1 MAIVNAQLKTIQLDL
16 VTVPASTRYAIT
28 NIMVC
33 NQDATDDATFDLHFI
48 PSGDPLD
55 NAVTRVINGLTLP
68 AGETFTFDSEKI
80 VLGAGDKVAFVASPD
95 SGSGN
100 TDLSATVSYL
110 EV

>member
-1 MAIVNAQLKTIQLDL
+1 MAIVNAQLTTTQLDI
-16 VTVPASTRYAIT
+16 VTVPASTKYAIT
-28 NIMVC
+28 NILVC
-33 NQDATDDATFDLHFI
+33 NNDATDDASFDLHFI

-80 VLGAGDKVAFVASPD
+80 VLGAGDKVAFVASPNA
-95 SGSGN
+95 GGGN

>member
-1 MAIVNAQLKTIQLDL
+1 MAIVNAQLTTTQLDI

-28 NIMVC
+28 NILVC
-33 NQDATDDATFDLHFI
+33 NNDATDDATFDLHFI
-48 PSGDPLD
+48 SSGDPLD

-95 SGSGN
+95 AGGGN

>member
-1 MAIVNAQLKTIQLDL
+1 MAIVNAQLTTTQLDI
-16 VTVPASTRYAIT
+16 VTVPAGERYAIT

-33 NQDATDDATFDLHFI
+33 NQDATDDASFDLHFI

-80 VLGAGDKVAFVASPD
+80 VLGAGDKVAFVASPNT
-95 SGSGN
+95 GGGN

>member
-1 MAIVNAQLKTIQLDL
+1 MAIVNAQLTTTQLDI
-16 VTVPASTRYAIT
+16 VTVPAGERYAIT

-33 NQDATDDATFDLHFI
+33 NQDATDDASFDLHFI

-80 VLGAGDKVAFVASPD
+80 VLGAGDKVAFVASPNA
-95 SGSGN
+95 GGGN

>member
-1 MAIVNAQLKTIQLDL
+1 MARVNAQLTTTQLDI

-28 NIMVC
+28 NILVC
-33 NQDATDDATFDLHFI
+33 NNDATDDASFDLHFI

-95 SGSGN
+95 AGGGN

>member
-1 MAIVNAQLKTIQLDL
+1 MAIVNAQLTTTQLDL
-16 VTVPASTRYAIT
+16 VTVPAGERYAIT

-33 NQDATDDATFDLHFI
+33 NQDATDDASFDLHFI

-95 SGSGN
+95 AGGGN

>member
-1 MAIVNAQLKTIQLDL
+1 MAIVNAQLTTTQLDL
-16 VTVPASTRYAIT
+16 VTVPAGERYAIT

-33 NQDATDDATFDLHFI
+33 NQDATDDASFDLHFI

-55 NAVTRVINGLTLP
+55 KAVTRVINGLTLP

-80 VLGAGDKVAFVASPD
+80 VLGAGDKVAFVASPNA
-95 SGSGN
+95 GGGN

>member
-1 MAIVNAQLKTIQLDL
+1 MAIVNAQLTTTQLDL
-16 VTVPASTRYAIT
+16 VTVPAGERYAIT

-33 NQDATDDATFDLHFI
+33 NQDATDDASFDLHFI

-80 VLGAGDKVAFVASPD
+80 VLGAGDKVAFVASPNA
-95 SGSGN
+95 GGGN